1 MTLIWII
8 IMLNCKDNYVVD
20 DNRRDKEMNM
30 LNGGIAGKLIVFA
43 LPVACSSIL
52 QQLFNSA
59 DVAVV
64 GRFAGDNALAAVGSC
79 VALVGI
85 FVNLI
90 VGLSVGPNAVLANL
104 IGQRDRDKINSIMH
118 TILTFGLLLGI
129 VLMGIGMGLARII
142 LEVSGTPDSVMS
154 EALLYIRIYFISIP
168 FMMICNFGSAVLRS
182 FGDTKRPMY
191 YLIISGVVNVILNLI
206 LVICFKLGV
215 AGVAIATVIS
225 NIISAAL
232 VIIYLYRRDDEFQ
245 FRVDRMRIDGDGLKK
260 VLVIGIPAGIQ
271 GAIFSISNVFI
282 QSGINSF
289 GENAIAGSSLALNF
303 EYFTYDI
310 ANAFA
315 QAAVTFTSQNY
326 GAGNLKRCKKI
337 FWLCMLF
344 GIGFTEILSIVFMI
358 WDDFFVSIYTT
369 SSAVAVYGLIRMHHV
384 CSLEGLTA
392 TYEVESAALRGMG
405 KSLEPSIITVLGTV
419 VFRMIWMVTIFK
431 WIPTYDMLMNV
442 YIASWIFTG
451 GAIFVVYIRHM
462 RKLEKKI
469 MSH

>member
-1 MTLIWII
+1 ME
-8 IMLNCKDNYVVD
+8 
-20 DNRRDKEMNM
+20 RKEMDM
-30 LNGGIAGKLIVFA
+30 LNGKLSGKLILFA
-43 LPVACSSIL
+43 IPLAFSSIL

-64 GRFAGDNALAAVGSC
+64 GRFAGDTALAAVGSC

-90 VGLSVGPNAVLANL
+90 VGLSVGPNAALATL
-104 IGQRDRDKINSIMH
+104 IGQKKREEISGMLH
-118 TILTFGLLLGI
+118 TVITFGLILGV
-129 VLMGIGMGLARII
+129 VLMGIGLLTARVV
-142 LEVSGTPDSVMS
+142 LELSGTPESVMN
-154 EALLYIRIYFISIP
+154 EALLYIRIYFLSIP
-168 FMMICNFGSAVLRS
+168 FMTIYNFGAAALRS
-182 FGDTKRPMY
+182 FGDSRRPMY
-191 YLIISGVVNVILNLI
+191 YLFISGIVNVILNLV
-206 LVICFKLGV
+206 LVICFHLGV

-225 NIISAAL
+225 NVLSAGL
-232 VIIYLYRRDDEFQ
+232 VMLNLHRRKDEFQ
-245 FRVDRMRIDGDGLKK
+245 FRVQKMRIDGNALRR

-271 GAIFSISNVFI
+271 GAIFAVSNVFI

-289 GENAIAGSSLALNF
+289 GEDAIAGSSLALNF

-310 ANAFA
+310 ASAFA

-344 GIGFTEILSIVFMI
+344 GIVFTEIFAIIFMI
-358 WDDFFVSIYTT
+358 WDDFFVGIYTT

-405 KSLEPSIITVLGTV
+405 KSLEPSIITILGTV
-419 VFRMIWMVTIFK
+419 VFRLIWMITIFR
-431 WIPTYDMLMNV
+431 WFPTYEMLTNV
-442 YIASWIFTG
+442 YVASWIFTG
-451 GAIFVVYIRHM
+451 GAIFIVYWWHM
-462 RKLEKKI
+462 RKQSVQKAI
-469 MSH
+469 

>member
-1 MTLIWII
+1 ME
-8 IMLNCKDNYVVD
+8 
-20 DNRRDKEMNM
+20 RKEMDM
-30 LNGGIAGKLIVFA
+30 LNGKLSGKLILFA
-43 LPVACSSIL
+43 IPLAFSSIL

-64 GRFAGDNALAAVGSC
+64 GRFAGDTALAAVGSC

-90 VGLSVGPNAVLANL
+90 VGLSVGPNAALATL
-104 IGQRDRDKINSIMH
+104 IGQKKREEISGMLH
-118 TILTFGLLLGI
+118 TVITFGLILGV
-129 VLMGIGMGLARII
+129 VLMGIGLLTARVV
-142 LEVSGTPDSVMS
+142 LELSGTPESVMN
-154 EALLYIRIYFISIP
+154 EALLYIRIYFLSIP
-168 FMMICNFGSAVLRS
+168 FMTIYNFGAAALRS
-182 FGDTKRPMY
+182 FGDSRRPMY
-191 YLIISGVVNVILNLI
+191 YLFISGIVNVILNLI
-206 LVICFKLGV
+206 LVICFHLGV

-225 NIISAAL
+225 NVLSAGL
-232 VIIYLYRRDDEFQ
+232 VMLNLHRRKDEFQ
-245 FRVDRMRIDGDGLKK
+245 FRVQKMRIDGNALRR

-271 GAIFSISNVFI
+271 GAIFAVSNVFI

-289 GENAIAGSSLALNF
+289 GEDAIAGSSLALNF

-310 ANAFA
+310 ASAFA

-344 GIGFTEILSIVFMI
+344 GMGFTEILSIVFMI
-358 WDDFFVSIYTT
+358 WDDFFVSIYTI
-369 SSAVAVYGLIRMHHV
+369 SDAVAVYGLIRMHHV

-405 KSLEPSIITVLGTV
+405 KSLEPSIITILGTV
-419 VFRMIWMVTIFK
+419 VFRMIWLVTIFK

-442 YIASWIFTG
+442 YIASWVFTG
-451 GAIFVVYIRHM
+451 GLIFIVYVMHM
-462 RKLEKKI
+462 RKMEKQFAKKAA
-469 MSH
+469 